1 MKEYGMVALLGDETI
16 KSLVHIKQIVIGCIT
31 GRKKEESEK

>member
-16 KSLVHIKQIVIGCIT
+16 KLLVRVKQIIT
-31 GRKKEESEK
+31 GGKIEGK